1 MRGGSRYFDDSV
13 GRLMVADGL
22 IPMALFALATSATPG
37 PVNVILAMTGARFG
51 PWRSLPFVAGATT
64 SFVAIML
71 LVGAGFGALIDWIEG
86 ASLVLTL
93 CGSGYLLYV
102 AYRIATGGGE
112 LTIDDTNDDR
122 PGLISGFLVQ
132 AINPKA
138 WIVSL
143 SAIATFVAPQQ
154 AYVERLTIF
163 AGLFFVICAASL
175 TGWATVGHAA
185 ARLSGNVKAFNIVMA
200 TLLTI
205 SIGLILASEVIN
217 H

>member
-1 MRGGSRYFDDSV
+1 MGFFSFWRFSRSSGGS
-13 GRLMVADGL
+13 
-22 IPMALFALATSATPG
+22 P
-37 PVNVILAMTGARFG
+37 
-51 PWRSLPFVAGATT
+51 
-64 SFVAIML
+64 
-71 LVGAGFGALIDWIEG
+71 IET
-86 ASLVLTL
+86 ASHWE
-93 CGSGYLLYV
+93 SP
-102 AYRIATGGGE
+102 AQRRIATGGGE